1 MRTVTLNDDI
11 YKELHILTKS
21 EYDQI
26 NPDYRGRAKF
36 DWNIKT
42 AFLPGYGTKLFYEN
56 RHFLV
61 INEKEPV
68 RTYAIWRNRKVIGY
82 CEITWKAAEKA
93 NGASNAEF
101 YFSDDPVTCPKKY
114 ERVHGLP
121 VTLIGNQDGVYINPA
136 NCNAY
141 VDYTKAENFG
151 LVNMEGVNHLV
162 IKRSESGEMKIIQA
176 GGWTLDR
183 GLFVDMY

>member
-1 MRTVTLNDDI
+1 MITVTLNDDI

-26 NPDYRGRAKF
+26 DPDYRGRTKF

-42 AFLPGYGTKLFYEN
+42 AFLPGYGTTLFYEN
-56 RHFLV
+56 RHFII

-93 NGASNAEF
+93 NRASNAEF
-101 YFSDDPVTCPKKY
+101 YFVND
-114 ERVHGLP
+114 RVHGLP
-121 VTLIGNQDGVYINPA
+121 VTLIGNQDGVYINPV

-141 VDYTKAENFG
+141 VDYTKATNYG

-162 IKRSESGEMKIIQA
+162 IRRSESGEMKIIHA
-176 GGWTLDR
+176 GGWTPDR